1 MSMAVVSRAL
11 ADRLA
16 QLREEA
22 RRCRSQAIVLNAKLA
37 LLEGN
42 RAELHAVRL
51 ALAASAAR
59 LDHAVDDIVH
69 DVTDGDDITACE
81 SPPPAS
87 PRP

>member
-1 MSMAVVSRAL
+1 MAVVSRAL
-11 ADRLA
+11 ADQLA

-37 LLEGN
+37 LLESE
-42 RAELHAVRL
+42 RSDLHAVRL

-59 LDHAVDDIVH
+59 LDHAVDDIVN
-69 DVTDGDDITACE
+69 DVESDITACE
-81 SPPPAS
+81 PPRPAS